1 MVLPLLWT
9 LEWKEGVNRWSGK
22 GQETIPPE
30 IRMLGYLDHLQA
42 SQLSHLDGADEQ
54 LPHVNAIHVHVHIG
68 PAWEAVGA
76 PEEDVIEKQQG

>member
-1 MVLPLLWT
+1 
-9 LEWKEGVNRWSGK
+9 
-22 GQETIPPE
+22 
-30 IRMLGYLDHLQA
+30 MLGYLDHLQA